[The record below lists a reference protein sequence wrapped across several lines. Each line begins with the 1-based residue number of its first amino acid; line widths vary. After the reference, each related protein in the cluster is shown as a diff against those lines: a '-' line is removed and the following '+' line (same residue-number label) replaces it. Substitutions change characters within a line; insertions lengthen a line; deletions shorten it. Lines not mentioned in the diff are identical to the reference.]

1 MTDLRPAVP
10 GPTGSIEIRRLT
22 AADWAQLRV
31 ARLAALAE
39 APEAF
44 ASTLDRELGFDE
56 ATWRGRL
63 RSTAYFGAVPAGRGA
78 APASSGAAPRAL
90 VGLVAGFPEPG
101 QADGWHLVSMWVSP
115 VVRGRGV
122 ADRLV
127 GAVCDLARTQG
138 AAWVALWVTDVN
150 QRALAF
156 YRRAGFAATGEWQL
170 VRADEPGHGEQRMV
184 RQLV

>member
-1 MTDLRPAVP
+1 MTHLRPAGPV
-10 GPTGSIEIRRLT
+10 PTGSIEIRRLT
-22 AADWAQLRV
+22 AADWAELRAV
-31 ARLAALAE
+31 RLTALAE

-56 ATWRGRL
+56 ATWRERL
-63 RSTAYFGAVPAGRGA
+63 RSTAYFGAAPADPGA
-78 APASSGAAPRAL
+78 APPAL

-101 QADGWHLVSMWVSP
+101 QARGWHLVSMWVSP
-115 VVRGRGV
+115 AVRGQGV
-122 ADRLV
+122 AGRLV

-138 AAWVALWVTDVN
+138 AACVALWVTDVN

-156 YRRAGFAATGEWQL
+156 YRRAGFAATGERQL